1 MNGNFHPETMLR
13 DLAPL
18 KLRTDVHYFQLTTLG
33 VGKTAPLVADVDD
46 DAELVR
52 LLEYADTRHIP
63 VFVIG
68 GGSNL
73 VGSDEP
79 FPGVILRLKGE
90 FTRTALDREGRLI
103 AGGGAKLPDVV
114 RLAAENGFGGL
125 TALAGIPG
133 TIGGAVRMNAG
144 AHGANISDKLV
155 RLRGFDLAGRPWESE
170 ADRIEW
176 RYRDSSVPERVI
188 VTAVEFQLP
197 ASDKELELA
206 ALQTELIARRLKE
219 PAGRTA
225 GCVFR
230 NPGSCDSAGKLID
243 LAGLK
248 GMNFGP
254 VVISPEHGNYLL
266 NRGGASE
273 ADFLTALSFIR
284 GAIADRFGLYLEP
297 EVKFIFPEHAKVLAE
312 HTPAPEIAVFMG
324 GDSSEREVSLR
335 SGAAVANALRNGG
348 YRVRVFDLK
357 ECAVPEAAAHC
368 DLIFPVLHG
377 GWGEGGGIQRA
388 MEAERLDFI
397 GCDSVVSDLVMDK
410 LKTKERLHKLGI
422 PTAPDWTVT
431 AGNLDAPPDGMTF
444 PVVVKVPCE
453 GSTVGVEKI
462 GSAIE
467 WRDKLPGLLARSE
480 MLLAEKF
487 IAGREC
493 TVPVVLDE
501 ALAVVE
507 IRPPA
512 GWYDYDAKYVYAHG
526 HTQYFCP
533 PVTIGDEE
541 QKRLQALALRFY
553 REFGCRDLVRVDFIV
568 GNDDGVPYVLE
579 GNSLPGFTATS
590 LVPKAAACMGI
601 SFERL
606 CARLVRAHLGH
617 QKPSSGS
624 GR

>member
-1 MNGNFHPETMLR
+1 MNSKFHPETIVR

-33 VGKTAPLVADVDD
+33 VGKTAPLVADVED

-52 LLEYADTRHIP
+52 LLSYTHERRIP

-90 FTRTALDREGRLI
+90 FTRLALDREGRLV
-103 AGGGAKLPDVV
+103 AGGGAKLPDAV
-114 RLAAENGFGGL
+114 RLAAENGRGGL

-144 AHGANISDKLV
+144 AHGVNISDKLV
-155 RLRGFDLAGRPWESE
+155 RLRGFDTAGRPWQSE
-170 ADRIEW
+170 AGRIEW
-176 RYRDSSVPERVI
+176 RYRDSSVPAHVI
-188 VTAVEFQLP
+188 VTAVEFHLP
-197 ASDKELELA
+197 NSDPELELA
-206 ALQTELIARRLKE
+206 ALQTELISRRLRE

-248 GMNFGP
+248 GLNFGP
-254 VVISPEHGNYLL
+254 VLISPEHGNYLV

-273 ADFLTALSFIR
+273 ADFLKALVRIR
-284 GAIADRFGLYLEP
+284 GAVAERFGLYLEP

-312 HTPAPEIAVFMG
+312 TTPAPEIAVFMG
-324 GDSSEREVSLR
+324 GESSEREVSLR

-357 ECAVPEAAAHC
+357 HCAVPPEAASC

-388 MEAERLDFI
+388 MEAQQLEFI
-397 GCDSVVSDLVMDK
+397 GCDSVTSDLVMDK
-410 LKTKERLHKLGI
+410 LKTKARLHELDL

-431 AGNLDAPPDGMTF
+431 AKDLDTPPAGMDF

-462 GSAIE
+462 DSPEE
-467 WRDKLPGLLARSE
+467 WREKLPELLARSE
-480 MLLAEKF
+480 MLLAERF
-487 IAGREC
+487 ISGREC

-533 PVTIGDEE
+533 PVSISPEE
-541 QKRLQALALRFY
+541 QQRLQALALRFY

-568 GNDDGVPYVLE
+568 GKDDVPYVLE

-590 LVPKAAACMGI
+590 LVPKSAACMGI

-606 CARLVRAHLGH
+606 CARLVRAHLGGKK
-617 QKPSSGS
+617 Q
-624 GR
+624 